1 MQQQDCWMSL
11 IPKEEILYQMAT
23 SDKNYLI
30 VLINIRYFPI
40 VIWNSHT
47 LVIYFQINQLP
58 SNLPIIFR
66 HFWIVRE
73 SIKFFRFHW
82 EEEKKLTCQKRHME
96 RSTPL
101 PKGLFCISTLCKT
114 PQYRCSLTGNKDQTN
129 YSVKNS
135 QETWKCFSIKATS
148 PHSWP
153 RLDNSY
159 FTYASVSK
167 ITSLKFKFYHFI
179 LLLI

>member
-1 MQQQDCWMSL
+1 
-11 IPKEEILYQMAT
+11 MAT

-82 EEEKKLTCQKRHME
+82 EEEKKLTC
-96 RSTPL
+96 
-101 PKGLFCISTLCKT
+101 
-114 PQYRCSLTGNKDQTN
+114 
-129 YSVKNS
+129 
-135 QETWKCFSIKATS
+135 
-148 PHSWP
+148 
-153 RLDNSY
+153 
-159 FTYASVSK
+159 
-167 ITSLKFKFYHFI
+167 
-179 LLLI
+179 